1 MAARNKN
8 KEEKIS
14 ETNLTKW
21 HVTGEAFE
29 LNFKIDNLNILN
41 QWHFQSICIADDR
54 HKIAQH

>member
-21 HVTGEAFE
+21 HVTGEAFV
-29 LNFKIDNLNILN
+29 LNLKIDNPNILKMA
-41 QWHFQSICIADDR
+41 FSINL
-54 HKIAQH
+54 HS